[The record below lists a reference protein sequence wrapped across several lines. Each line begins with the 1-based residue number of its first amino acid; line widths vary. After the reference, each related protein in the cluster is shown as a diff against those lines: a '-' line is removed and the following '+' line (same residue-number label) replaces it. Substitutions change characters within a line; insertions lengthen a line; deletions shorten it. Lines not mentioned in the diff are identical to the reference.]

1 MVMIGSGLA
10 AFGSHGM
17 LNWIPAFLMRTQ
29 RMPLDAMAT
38 WFGPAAGITFGF
50 GILGGG
56 WLVSHRAKV
65 SARASGTIPALATLV
80 LIPTFIAALLVDR
93 WPLSPALMLIPIA
106 ARPAFVVP
114 PLALVPN
121 PLPPRIR
128 PPPPPA

>member
-10 AFGSHGM
+10 AFVSYGM

-65 SARASGTIPALATLV
+65 SARAYGTIPALATLRSEERRV
-80 LIPTFIAALLVDR
+80 GTGCVSTCRSR
-93 WPLSPALMLIPIA
+93 WSPYQ
-106 ARPAFVVP
+106 
-114 PLALVPN
+114 
-121 PLPPRIR
+121 
-128 PPPPPA
+128 